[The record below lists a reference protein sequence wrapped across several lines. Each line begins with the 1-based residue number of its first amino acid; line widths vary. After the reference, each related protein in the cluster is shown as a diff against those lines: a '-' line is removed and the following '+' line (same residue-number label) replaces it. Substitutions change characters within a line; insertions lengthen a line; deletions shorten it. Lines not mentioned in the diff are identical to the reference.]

1 MVAVDVQLRDNGAM
15 AKTSATAS
23 EVASRLVGSEDA
35 AWIRE
40 LVDALDREVRRR
52 PLERTITLFDL
63 SNAGAARLFGV
74 SRQAFSKWLAKGP
87 PPDRADDVARVEATT
102 ELLDRYVKRERI
114 PAVVRR
120 PAAVLGDRSILE
132 MLEEGEYPAVAEA
145 VAAMFDLR
153 RLQP

>member
-1 MVAVDVQLRDNGAM
+1 MVAIDTRLRDNAVVPRSSPAEM
-15 AKTSATAS
+15 
-23 EVASRLVGSEDA
+23 ASRLAETEDA

-52 PLERTITLFDL
+52 PLERLISLWDL
-63 SNAGAARLFGV
+63 SNAAAARLFGV

-87 PPDRADDVARVEATT
+87 PADRVDDVTRVATIT
-102 ELLDRYVKRERI
+102 DLLDHYVKRERI

-120 PAAVLGDRSILE
+120 PAAVLDDRTLIE
-132 MLEEGEYPAVAEA
+132 VLEEGEYRQAAEA

-153 RLQP
+153 RIQP